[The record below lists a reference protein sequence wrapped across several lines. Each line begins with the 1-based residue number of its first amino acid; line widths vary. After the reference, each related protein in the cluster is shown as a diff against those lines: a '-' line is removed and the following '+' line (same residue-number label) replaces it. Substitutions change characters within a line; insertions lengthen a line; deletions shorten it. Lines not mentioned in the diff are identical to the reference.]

1 MRKSLRC
8 FRLASVGLIMTL
20 LVACTNLWQAGWQT
34 AIQTRPQKIDLQTAG
49 LDPSVRYLKVSLNQQ
64 EVLMVEAYR
73 QGEESVWVSSD
84 MTILKTRNGYLC
96 DLEGFAINWQD
107 VRGLNLETAAQLAK
121 PTAYTRVRNEMPG
134 YRFAIHESVL
144 VSPLAQ
150 APKDVR
156 LHGLDSSHLRW
167 FAEEVT
173 APLHGQT
180 NGQALSYSYPGIFAM
195 DLRQKPYQVVFVRQC
210 LAKDYCIEWQ
220 RVESA
225 RRANP

>member
-1 MRKSLRC
+1 
-8 FRLASVGLIMTL
+8 L
-20 LVACTNLWQAGWQT
+20 LGCTNLWQAGWQT
-34 AIQTRPQKIDLQTAG
+34 AIETQPQKIDLQTAA

-73 QGEESVWVSSD
+73 QGEESVWVSGD
-84 MTILKTRNGYLC
+84 LTIFKTRNGYLR

-134 YRFAIHESVL
+134 YRFAIRESVL

-156 LHGLDSSHLRW
+156 LYGLDASHLRW
-167 FAEEVT
+167 FTEEVT
-173 APLHGQT
+173 APL
-180 NGQALSYSYPGIFAM
+180 NGQALSYSYPGVFAI
-195 DLRQKPYQVVFVRQC
+195 DTRQQPFQVVFGRQC
-210 LAKDYCIEWQ
+210 LAKDYCLQWQ
-220 RVESA
+220 SVESTS
-225 RRANP
+225 RAKP

>member
-34 AIQTRPQKIDLQTAG
+34 AIQTRPQKIDLQTAA

-84 MTILKTRNGYLC
+84 LSILKTRNGYLR

-107 VRGLNLETAAQLAK
+107 VRGLHLETAAQLAK

-134 YRFAIHESVL
+134 YRFAIRESVL
-144 VSPLAQ
+144 VSPLTQ
-150 APKDVR
+150 VPKDVQ
-156 LHGLDSSHLRW
+156 LQGLDSSHLRW
-167 FAEEVT
+167 FTEEVT
-173 APLHGQT
+173 VPL
-180 NGQALSYSYPGIFAM
+180 NGQSLSYSYPGVFAI
-195 DLRQKPYQVVFVRQC
+195 DTRQQPFQVVFARQC